1 MSSNSRTISVASGRS
16 ASQASSVKRT
26 TSRIEPGSGVM
37 ATRDLRKSYR
47 KGGQEIPV
55 LQGVNMTV
63 DAGEFLAIIGQSGS
77 GKSTLLHL
85 LGTLDVPD
93 SGEVFYDECRIDN
106 ISSKEKEN
114 LRNNAFGM
122 IFQFYHLLPELSTL
136 ENVLLTS
143 MISSSV
149 WRYWKERKEA
159 HERAKHVLG
168 LVGMGH
174 RLKHR
179 PRELS
184 GGEMQRVAIARA
196 LVNNPRLLLSDEPTG
211 NLDQQTTGE
220 IVDLLQSLNQDHNLT
235 IVMVTH
241 DLSLAERADR
251 VIRLHEGRVQTAAL
265 GEPVVAGQ
273 TLSDQHVA

>member
-122 IFQFYHLLPELSTL
+122 MFQFYHLLPELSTL